1 MPNLDASE
9 NLLRTAPRRALTRRS
24 ATGFAVVR
32 PQSKFRLGSRLR
44 SDGLQT
50 RCRELAAPTD
60 DVIAHF
66 LHLIEGAH
74 SGTFH
79 RRDIDEHFL
88 VAAGRLDGAEAFL
101 GIEKLDRS
109 ILARPAAALSPTRP
123 FRRADGWIHA

>member
-1 MPNLDASE
+1 M
-9 NLLRTAPRRALTRRS
+9 
-24 ATGFAVVR
+24 VR

-66 LHLIEGAH
+66 LPLIEGAH

-79 RRDIDEHFL
+79 RRDIDEHIL
-88 VAAGRLDGAEAFL
+88 VAAGKRVGTTICYSIAPGQLTILGARLTQMAATAGEGQPHSHLRAAPL
-101 GIEKLDRS
+101 RS
-109 ILARPAAALSPTRP
+109 
-123 FRRADGWIHA
+123 